1 MGMYCLANQLKA
13 WNRRSAIKLRVM
25 RTYCVM
31 ERRGSTQIKSRELI
45 FHDEEGTVMHAHIPN
60 DILPKFLNSFVEGS
74 VYCVKNF
81 FVVANWHTYKTSMH
95 EYMLQFNGETIM
107 KEYRSANFP
116 RHMYRIR
123 SFQSLRSNPS
133 INDKEL
139 FDLIGRV
146 VQIHAPQQK
155 TINGNDTRLIDFV
168 IEDSQGNRLTC
179 TFWDDHVAKIEPF
192 YQSPGNEPLYVL
204 IQCCRLKFCVR
215 DGDVKICSS
224 YDVTQIHFNIDCPEM
239 QQFKESMTELSQLT
253 PMRSIASMSSMS
265 FTNTHDDSS
274 TQSLELITINDLY
287 DTEDFGDFWIAAR
300 VNGVEKPSDW
310 FYISCLKK
318 GCNKALKLSEGV
330 NKCFKCNE
338 IPDGSVRKYKL
349 RVRVV
354 DMKGTASFLIW
365 DRECV
370 DLLGI
375 AAEDLYER
383 NLNNLGHIKEIY
395 ELKGRTMLFK
405 ISAYELKGRTMLFKI
420 SAKKEHFVTM
430 LFKISAKKEHFVR
443 RIFKI
448 SAKKE
453 HFVRRNIPFPVVKIN
468 TDQLLLQQLCPDL
481 LALEEN
487 DFKSEG
493 PISEGDDKF
502 LEGFESDEGE
512 SPVALLAP
520 TSSTDCTTDGPVK
533 RCLLDSFSS
542 TKGGKKVKQ
551 CHVKLEKID

>member
-1 MGMYCLANQLKA
+1 MG
-13 WNRRSAIKLRVM
+13 
-25 RTYCVM
+25 
-31 ERRGSTQIKSRELI
+31 
-45 FHDEEGTVMHAHIPN
+45 
-60 DILPKFLNSFVEGS
+60 
-74 VYCVKNF
+74 
-81 FVVANWHTYKTSMH
+81 
-95 EYMLQFNGETIM
+95 
-107 KEYRSANFP
+107 
-116 RHMYRIR
+116 
-123 SFQSLRSNPS
+123 
-133 INDKEL
+133 
-139 FDLIGRV
+139 
-146 VQIHAPQQK
+146 
-155 TINGNDTRLIDFV
+155 
-168 IEDSQGNRLTC
+168 
-179 TFWDDHVAKIEPF
+179 
-192 YQSPGNEPLYVL
+192 
-204 IQCCRLKFCVR
+204 
-215 DGDVKICSS
+215 
-224 YDVTQIHFNIDCPEM
+224 
-239 QQFKESMTELSQLT
+239 MTELSQLT

-310 FYISCLKK
+310 FYISCPHKD
-318 GCNKALKLSEGV
+318 CNKALKLSEGV
-330 NKCFKCNE
+330 NKCFKCNQ

-354 DMKGTASFLIW
+354 DMKGTASFLLW
-365 DRECV
+365 DRECM

-375 AAEDLYER
+375 VAEDLYER

-395 ELKGRTMLFK
+395 ELIGRTML
-405 ISAYELKGRTMLFKI
+405 
-420 SAKKEHFVTM
+420 
-430 LFKISAKKEHFVR
+430 
-443 RIFKI
+443 FKI

-468 TDQLLLQQLCPDL
+468 TDQLVLQQLCPDL

-487 DFKSEG
+487 DFNSEG

-520 TSSTDCTTDGPVK
+520 TSSTNCTTDGPVK

-551 CHVKLEKID
+551 CHVNWVTIVYDSYVLFLVLLSVLNCTPNFAIGYDSRSKGRRCKAETLSKVGALL

>member
-1 MGMYCLANQLKA
+1 
-13 WNRRSAIKLRVM
+13 
-25 RTYCVM
+25 
-31 ERRGSTQIKSRELI
+31 
-45 FHDEEGTVMHAHIPN
+45 
-60 DILPKFLNSFVEGS
+60 
-74 VYCVKNF
+74 
-81 FVVANWHTYKTSMH
+81 MH

-168 IEDSQGNRLTC
+168 IEDSQGNRLTY

-204 IQCCRLKFCVR
+204 IQCCRLKFGVR

-310 FYISCLKK
+310 FYISCPKK

-405 ISAYELKGRTMLFKI
+405 ISA
-420 SAKKEHFVTM
+420 
-430 LFKISAKKEHFVR
+430 
-443 RIFKI
+443 
-448 SAKKE
+448 KKE

-487 DFKSEG
+487 DFNSEG

-551 CHVKLEKID
+551 CHVNLVTIVYDSYVLFLVLVSVLNCTPNFAIGYDLRSKGRRCKAETLFLVLLSVLNCTPNFPIGYDSRSKGRRCKAETLSKVGALL